1 MLSFQKEPEQLIQQS
16 NESVSPDNPNLPG
29 EPQDKPSG
37 KNSDNG
43 QEYLTVADRKGQL
56 RQSTY
61 LLVALFVIGV
71 FCLFFMIK
79 KSSPSAA
86 SAQNASAD
94 KSQQTKIEAAIA
106 KITGIHSQVFNS
118 LGKIVKKFYEFADFE
133 QIDVG
138 ELSKN
143 PFRQEDI
150 IQNIHAGNERV
161 EPVINQGELELLTIM
176 SDEKGICCM
185 INDKLLRPGDMIN
198 SLTVEEITEN
208 SVSLVND
215 ETRIVLKLSES
226 F

>member
-1 MLSFQKEPEQLIQQS
+1 MLSFQKEPEQTIS
-16 NESVSPDNPNLPG
+16 KPDKPISPDNANLPG
-29 EPQDKPSG
+29 EPQEKPSG
-37 KNSDNG
+37 AIPDNN
-43 QEYLTVADRKGQL
+43 QEYLTVADKKGQL

-61 LLVALFVIGV
+61 LLGALFIIGI

-86 SAQNASAD
+86 SAQNPSAQ

-106 KITGIHSQVFNS
+106 KITGIHSQVFDS

-133 QIDVG
+133 QINVG

-143 PFRQEDI
+143 PFRQENI
-150 IQNIHAGNERV
+150 ISNIRADNERP
-161 EPVINQGELELLTIM
+161 ESMINQSELELLTIM

-185 INDKLLRPGDMIN
+185 INDRLLRKGDIIN
-198 SLTVEEITEN
+198 GLTVEEITEN
-208 SVSLVND
+208 SVSLTND
-215 ETRIVLKLSES
+215 ETRIVLRLSEP

>member
-1 MLSFQKEPEQLIQQS
+1 MLSFQKEPEQLTS
-16 NESVSPDNPNLPG
+16 KPDGVVSPDNSNLPG

-37 KNSDNG
+37 ETSDNS

-61 LLVALFVIGV
+61 LLAALFVIGV

-86 SAQNASAD
+86 SAKNPSAE
-94 KSQQTKIEAAIA
+94 KSQQSKIEAAIA
-106 KITGIHSQVFNS
+106 KITGVHSQVFDS
-118 LGKIVKKFYEFADFE
+118 LEKIVKKFYEFADFE
-133 QIDVG
+133 QINVG

-143 PFRQEDI
+143 PFRQEDMI
-150 IQNIHAGNERV
+150 PNIRTDKERF
-161 EPVINQGELELLTIM
+161 EPVITQGELELLTIM

-185 INDKLLRPGDMIN
+185 INDKLLRKGDMIN
-198 SLTVEEITEN
+198 GLTVEEITEN
-208 SVSLVND
+208 SVSLTTD
-215 ETRIVLKLSES
+215 ETRIVLRISES